1 MMDVRRHFVIG
12 SWYAII
18 RNMTKKR
25 EVVVLIPC
33 YNEEKTIAKVVKDFL
48 NELPG
53 AKIFVFDNNSSD
65 KSAELAKKAGAIVKK
80 VSYQGKGNVVR
91 EMFRQVEADI
101 YLMVDGDD
109 TYDARDAK
117 KIVAMVE
124 DGADMVI
131 GDRLNSTYFKE
142 NKRFGHNFGN
152 VLVRKL
158 INLFFRSNIQDVMT
172 GYRGFSRRFV
182 KTCPILSKGFQVE
195 TEMTVHALDKKMCVV
210 SAPIGYKDR
219 PADSPSKLNTY
230 RDGVKVM
237 ATIFNLVKE
246 YKPLMFFSVLALIVL
261 IIAIILGVPVLIE
274 YFATGLVERFP
285 SLIVAG
291 LLVMMSFLSF
301 ATGLILD
308 IILKKSRQQFEISL
322 NVISEA
328 RK

>member
-1 MMDVRRHFVIG
+1 
-12 SWYAII
+12 
-18 RNMTKKR
+18 MTK
-25 EVVVLIPC
+25 ECEIAVLVPC

-48 NELPG
+48 RELPS
-53 AKIFVFDNNSSD
+53 AKVYVFDNNSSD
-65 KSAELAKKAGAIVKK
+65 KSVELAERAGAVIKK
-80 VSYQGKGNVVR
+80 VDYRGKGNVVR
-91 EMFRQVEADI
+91 EMFRQVEADV

-109 TYDARDAK
+109 TYDAKDAK
-117 KIVAMVE
+117 KIVLMVN

-158 INLFFRSNIQDVMT
+158 INLFFRSNIEDVMT

-195 TEMTVHALDKKMCVV
+195 TEMTVHALDKKMNVV
-210 SAPIGYKDR
+210 SVPIGYRDR
-219 PADSPSKLNTY
+219 LADNPSKLNTY
-230 RDGVKVM
+230 TDGVKVM

-246 YKPLMFFSVLALIVL
+246 YKPLMFFSVLALMTLIVV
-261 IIAIILGVPVLIE
+261 IVLGVPVLAE
-274 YFATGLVERFP
+274 YFETGLVERFP

-291 LLVMMSFLSF
+291 LLVIMSFLSF
-301 ATGLILD
+301 VTGLILD

-322 NVISEA
+322 NIIEGV
-328 RK
+328 K

>member
-1 MMDVRRHFVIG
+1 MK
-12 SWYAII
+12 S
-18 RNMTKKR
+18 KR
-25 EVVVLIPC
+25 EVAVLVPC
-33 YNEEKTIAKVVKDFL
+33 YNEEKTIARVVKDFL
-48 NELPG
+48 NELPD
-53 AKIFVFDNNSSD
+53 AKVFVFDNNSSD
-65 KSAELAKKAGAIVKK
+65 KSVELAKKAGATVKK

-91 EMFRQVEADI
+91 EMFRQVEANV

-109 TYDARDAK
+109 TYDAKDAK
-117 KIVAMVE
+117 KIVALVE

-142 NKRFGHNFGN
+142 NKRSGHNFGN

-158 INLFFRSNIQDVMT
+158 INLFFRANIQDVMT

-195 TEMTVHALDKKMCVV
+195 TEMTVHALDKKMNIV
-210 SAPIGYKDR
+210 SVPIGYKDR

-230 RDGVKVM
+230 KDGAKVM

-246 YKPLMFFSVLALIVL
+246 YKPLMFFSIFALMVLV
-261 IIAIILGVPVLIE
+261 IAIVLGVPVLVE
-274 YFATGLVERFP
+274 YFETGLVEKFP

-291 LLVMMSFLSF
+291 LLVVMSFLSF

-308 IILKKSRQQFEISL
+308 IIMKKSRQQFEISL
-322 NVISEA
+322 NIVNET
-328 RK
+328 KK